1 MLIPQ
6 QAVTRT
12 PKGEA
17 SVLVVAKDNK
27 VSQRVVNAAFT
38 QGSDWVVT
46 DGLENGERLI
56 VQGSQKIRFL
66 PGMPAPVVTPVLQ
79 QPATESM
86 PSAPAATTPATEA
99 TATKPAAA
107 TAQS

>member
-1 MLIPQ
+1 MTIVQ
-6 QAVTRT
+6 RIN
-12 PKGEA
+12 KGEA

-56 VQGSQKIRFL
+56 VQGSQK
-66 PGMPAPVVTPVLQ
+66 
-79 QPATESM
+79 
-86 PSAPAATTPATEA
+86 SASCLACRHPW
-99 TATKPAAA
+99 
-107 TAQS
+107 